1 MGIYRCMGLD
11 SAFVLVLKSIFYVG
25 NVESDVIPWTAA
37 AIPTNRALHVI
48 DLYSMYHLSL
58 KCHEKNK
65 RDNSFGHR
73 LPDKRSNDN

>member
-1 MGIYRCMGLD
+1 
-11 SAFVLVLKSIFYVG
+11 
-25 NVESDVIPWTAA
+25 VESDVIPWTAA
-37 AIPTNRALHVI
+37 AIPTDRALHVI

-65 RDNSFGHR
+65 RDNSFEHR